1 MLQGTLPEALTF
13 VQLPTVEE
21 ISEFGK
27 PELWNVQDG
36 KVISEDLGENIRIF
50 IAHETRKVPFQVEGE
65 ESSEVERTFAY
76 PIVVAKQEVYS
87 SLVDAAEKQEYNES
101 EINCVNRRGRKDTED
116 PVVKLH
122 DDFIEW
128 VMQELHKIGY

>member
-1 MLQGTLPEALTF
+1 MLKGTLPEALTF
-13 VQLPTVEE
+13 VQLPTEEE
-21 ISEFGK
+21 ISSFGN

-36 KVISEDLGENIRIF
+36 KVISEDLGEKIRIF
-50 IAHETRKVPFQVEGE
+50 VAHETRAVPTQTGE
-65 ESSEVERTFAY
+65 EEATEVERVFAY
-76 PIVVAKQEVYS
+76 PIVVSKQEVYS
-87 SLVDAAEKQEYNES
+87 SLVDAAERQEYNES
-101 EINCVNRRGRKDTED
+101 EINCVNRRGRKDAQD

>member
-1 MLQGTLPEALTF
+1 MLKGTLPEALTF
-13 VQLPTVEE
+13 VQLPTEEE
-21 ISEFGK
+21 ISSFGN

-36 KVISEDLGENIRIF
+36 KVISEDLGEKIRIF
-50 IAHETRKVPFQVEGE
+50 VAHETRAVPIQTGE
-65 ESSEVERTFAY
+65 EEVTEVERVFAY
-76 PIVVAKQEVYS
+76 PIVVSKQEVYS
-87 SLVDAAEKQEYNES
+87 SLVDAAERQEYNES
-101 EINCVNRRGRKDTED
+101 EINCVNRRGRKDAQD